1 MNYSFPG
8 VSFEPDF
15 HLAWKDAQLSLPAF
29 QGFIWFTSMTLVDF
43 SFCMSSGRNSPL
55 FSYRWLR
62 YMKLWTSH
70 YTFVEFLFLIAEAI
84 FFLVKKKKRN
94 YFQVHENMLQ
104 IPVMTGQLTLLQDT
118 KQSEKYWKLNCS
130 NIINSEVK
138 GATGLLSEWREK
150 TALML
155 GQYLIFFLNQKFKNR
170 AFYSI
175 PSEIFPHDFKLSNLE
190 HLFLFF
196 L

>member
-1 MNYSFPG
+1 MSLQWTLQHDSKSVLTKISFSVNICCLQNMNYSFPG

-62 YMKLWTSH
+62 HMKLWTSH

-84 FFLVKKKKRN
+84 FFLVKKKKETAFRFMKICYKFLSWLAN
-94 YFQVHENMLQ
+94 SLCCK
-104 IPVMTGQLTLLQDT
+104 I
-118 KQSEKYWKLNCS
+118 QSKVKNNWKLNCS

-138 GATGLLSEWREK
+138 GATGSLSEWREK
-150 TALML
+150 TALMF
-155 GQYLIFFLNQKFKNR
+155 GQYLIFF
-170 AFYSI
+170 
-175 PSEIFPHDFKLSNLE
+175 
-190 HLFLFF
+190 
-196 L
+196 

>member
-1 MNYSFPG
+1 MSLQWTLQHDSKSVLTKISFSVNICCLQNMNYSFPG

-84 FFLVKKKKRN
+84 FFLVKKKK
-94 YFQVHENMLQ
+94 
-104 IPVMTGQLTLLQDT
+104 
-118 KQSEKYWKLNCS
+118 KK
-130 NIINSEVK
+130 
-138 GATGLLSEWREK
+138 LLSGSWK
-150 TALML
+150 YAT
-155 GQYLIFFLNQKFKNR
+155 N
-170 AFYSI
+170 SC
-175 PSEIFPHDFKLSNLE
+175 HDWPTHSAARYKAKWKITEN
-190 HLFLFF
+190 
-196 L
+196 